1 MSIRFFDEKNI
12 PRQKKN
18 HKKKNSR
25 KNIRREK
32 TRIKENLDHL
42 QKFYSKKFDRS
53 NEQNKNWLIINND
66 KVDEIFSSLLDN
78 SF

>member
-1 MSIRFFDEKNI
+1 MRKIFLGKRKI
-12 PRQKKN
+12 I
-18 HKKKNSR
+18 KKKNSR

-42 QKFYSKKFDRS
+42 QEFYSKKFDRS

>member
-42 QKFYSKKFDRS
+42 QEFYSKKFDRS
-53 NEQNKNWLIINND
+53 NEQNRTNRSN
-66 KVDEIFSSLLDN
+66 EIFSSLLDN